1 MSLTDL
7 FDHHPELEFHGV
19 VVLHRGATLLE
30 RTWSPYRPDDL
41 TLVYSVSKT
50 FTATAVGLAIAEGR
64 FALTDRVVTLLPDD
78 VPADVDERTS
88 QLTVHHLLSMSTGH
102 DVDTVGAI
110 DGVGESDWARRI
122 LSVVPATP
130 VGSRHVYNNGASFL
144 LGELVRQHTGL
155 DILEYLRPRLFEPLG
170 IAATWDRD
178 GLGRCFGWS
187 GLHLTTAGLAAMGE
201 LYRCDGVWK
210 GVRLLPEGWVQTA
223 TTAQIP
229 TAPDDQPEWR
239 LGYGYQLWLGREGYR
254 LDGAF
259 GQYAIVLPERE
270 LVIGITSS
278 QEHTQRVMD
287 FVFDELLPALP
298 DRPEVLPDGALWTPD
313 DTGLVASWSATEA
326 GFDPELAIE
335 PDAEQLNLPTLVDL
349 SAHAEPEDGE
359 AGPRFQLRFAVGGD
373 TVELSAQPGGWTRQ
387 QLRLAGVD
395 VPVAVAAGTQPDG
408 SLLALVLFTDSP
420 HTLRLRLA
428 GDGTAGL
435 AWRNSPLHAGS
446 LAGLRAAA
454 MPDQAL
460 AT

>member
-7 FDHHPELEFHGV
+7 FDRHPELEFHGV
-19 VVLHRGATLLE
+19 VVLRRGALLLE
-30 RTWSPYRPDDL
+30 RTWAPYRSDDL
-41 TLVYSVSKT
+41 ALVYSVSKT

-64 FALTDRVVTLLPDD
+64 FALTDRIVTLLPND
-78 VPADVDERTS
+78 VPADVDERTR
-88 QLTVHHLLSMSTGH
+88 QITVHHLLSMSTGH
-102 DVDTVGAI
+102 DVDTREAI
-110 DGVGESDWARRI
+110 DGAPEAEWARRI
-122 LSVVPATP
+122 LSMAPATP

-144 LGELVRQHTGL
+144 LGEVIRQHTGL
-155 DILEYLRPRLFEPLG
+155 DVLEYLRPRLFEPLG
-170 IAATWDRD
+170 ISATWDRD

-201 LYRCDGVWK
+201 LYRCDGVWN
-210 GVRLLPEGWVQTA
+210 GTRLLPEGWVRTA

-287 FVFDELLPALP
+287 FVFDELVPQLPEH
-298 DRPEVLPDGALWTPD
+298 PELLPDGQLWTPD
-313 DTGLVASWSATEA
+313 DTGLVGSWSATEA
-326 GFDPELAIE
+326 GFDPDLAIE
-335 PDAEQLNLPTLVDL
+335 PDAEQLNLPTVVDL
-349 SAHAEPEDGE
+349 SAHAEPEAGGE
-359 AGPRFQLRFAVGGD
+359 RPRFAVRFVIDSGA
-373 TVELSAQPGGWTRQ
+373 VELTARPGGWIRQ
-387 QLRLAGVD
+387 RLPLAEAE
-395 VPVAVAAGTQPDG
+395 VPVAVTAGTQPDG
-408 SLLALVLFTDSP
+408 SLLVLVVFTDTP

-435 AWRNSPLHAGS
+435 AWRTSPLHAGS
-446 LAGLRAAA
+446 VDRLQAGA
-454 MPDQAL
+454 PHDQAL
-460 AT
+460 AR